1 MDISVTTELESS
13 LSEIPIDEHF
23 KLYAGP
29 GAGKTTFLIN
39 HIKQILRCSE
49 TLKKTRKI
57 ASITYT
63 NTAVNALL
71 KRLNGSTD
79 SIEICTIHS
88 FCYKYIVKPYMWLL
102 NEELI
107 PLQKIDGHEEIKL
120 RKSQLREFKSRS
132 QQQHLNDDKT
142 LVEALNKLKWMLE
155 DGEPVLKF
163 LRFSDG
169 KVGRYSVKRDSYS
182 LYKQIYWSEGK
193 LSHDD
198 VLYFAYRIIREKPE
212 ILEIIRTR
220 FPYILVDEFQDTSP
234 IQTEIIK
241 MIGEKE
247 TRIGIIGD
255 ICQSIYSFQGAN
267 VNLFKEFS
275 LDNMK
280 VYTLSGNRRST
291 NQVINVL
298 NHMREEI
305 DFKQYSPTDLEGPV
319 PIVLIGEKSELDRYI
334 EGNFEDV
341 MFLSYRNKYQSNVNI
356 LVEDSDGDRSWRLY
370 YLVQSLEL
378 AKNFDIK
385 QAIKYMRQAYRK
397 TEKFSEKEA
406 LENIRRLLSYI
417 DDFKDKSITY
427 LHNEY
432 IVGHNEVT
440 GKISRGRV
448 KELYDGLTYIQL
460 VNQIKS
466 IESGSLDYRTIHQS
480 KGEEYDTVCVMLTND
495 DGKELDFL
503 VNPDMDKESHRVYYV
518 ALSRAQYNLIIYTE
532 SISNENELKLKHI
545 GFDIVYLNEKVFS

>member
-13 LSEIPIDEHF
+13 LSEIPVDEHF

-39 HIKQILRCSE
+39 HIKQIIRWSE

-57 ASITYT
+57 ACITYT
-63 NTAVNALL
+63 NTAVNTLIR
-71 KRLNGSTD
+71 RLDGCTD
-79 SIEICTIHS
+79 STEICTIHS

-107 PLQKIDGHEEIKL
+107 PLEKIDGHEEIKL

-132 QQQHLNDDKT
+132 RQQHLNDDKT
-142 LVEALNKLKWMLE
+142 LVEALNKLRWMLE

-163 LRFSDG
+163 LKYNDG
-169 KVGRYSVKRDSYS
+169 KVGRYSVKRESYS
-182 LYKQIYWSEGK
+182 LYKQIYWAEGK

-212 ILEIIRTR
+212 LLEIIRTR

-234 IQTEIIK
+234 VQTEIIK

-291 NQVINVL
+291 NQIINVL

-305 DFKQYSPTDLEGPV
+305 DFKQYSPTDLEGPI
-319 PIVLIGEKSELDRYI
+319 PTVLIGEKSELDTYI
-334 EGNFEDV
+334 KGISEGI

-356 LVEDSDGDRSWRLY
+356 LVEDSDGHRSWRLY

-378 AKNFDIK
+378 AKNFDFK

-406 LENIRRLLSYI
+406 LENIRRLLSDI

-432 IVGHNEVT
+432 IVGHNKVT

-466 IESGSLDYRTIHQS
+466 IESRSLDYRTIHQS
-480 KGEEYDTVCVMLTND
+480 KGEEYNTVCVMLPKD

-503 VNPDMDKESHRVYYV
+503 FNPDMDKESHRVYYV
-518 ALSRAQYNLIIYTE
+518 ALSRAQYKLIIYTE
-532 SISNENELKLKHI
+532 SISKKNELKLKDI
-545 GFDIVYLNEKVFS
+545 GFDIVHLKEKVLS